1 MATPRTPAAQ
11 IGRIPVVLAAAA
23 LGELVPAW
31 RTIALTLTELGAA
44 AFFISGTVTSAIGG
58 SAPWFVLAAVVAGAV
73 LRAADV
79 ESWALFMP
87 GGLPGRVN
95 EAFGRRP
102 ARFAAAAVLV
112 ERLFFA
118 ALVACVAGHYTVSV
132 LISGLGL
139 SRLAEHVASS
149 DLAAAAGASI
159 IGILWIRSRVG
170 RRVGASLFERW
181 VWVPLAALLVTA
193 IWGQI
198 VAVAAGHVLP
208 PAPSWSGEAPFGIQ
222 GLPEPLLVVLAA
234 LVGFGVAL
242 PAMAGGDS
250 LARRAAELPQPRLP
264 GLRRTA
270 RLATI
275 FGLVVI
281 AGATFAI
288 ATLMPPEA
296 QIQWDE
302 VPLVGL
308 IALPP
313 GTIFLKLVLTMLLA
327 ASGVAMLSHAA
338 DASLDDATTTLQ
350 RLSRV
355 GVIPESISRHPSA
368 VRHQHASHR
377 CRLGDDDSAADGRW
391 RPRLVALA
399 RVRRRAGL
407 HLHRQDPH
415 APPAARA
422 RADDAAPQGWAGH
435 GARPARIGAAAGRDS
450 RARSRRS

>member
-58 SAPWFVLAAVVAGAV
+58 SAPWFVLAAVVAGTV

-132 LISGLGL
+132 LVSGLGL

-149 DLAAAAGASI
+149 DLAAAVGASI

-170 RRVGASLFERW
+170 QRVGASLFERW

-270 RLATI
+270 RLADDLRARRHRRRDVRHRDADAAR
-275 FGLVVI
+275 GAEPVGRSA
-281 AGATFAI
+281 AGR
-288 ATLMPPEA
+288 P
-296 QIQWDE
+296 D
-302 VPLVGL
+302 PL
-308 IALPP
+308 PSRHRSR
-313 GTIFLKLVLTMLLA
+313 LKLVLTMLLA

-355 GVIPESISRHPSA
+355 GVIPEAISAIHQRFGT
-368 VRHQHASHR
+368 QHAPHR
-377 CRLGDDDSAADGRW
+377 RRLGDDDPAADGRR

-407 HLHRQDPH
+407 HVRRQDPH

-422 RADDAAPQGWAGH
+422 RADDASPQGRACH
-435 GARPARIGAAAGRDS
+435 GAGPART
-450 RARSRRS
+450 RRCSSS